1 MPNDV
6 LLAPSILSADYA
18 VLADQV
24 ALVHAE
30 SDWLHVDL
38 MDGHFVPN
46 LSIGPPVVA
55 SLRRHTDLFLDC
67 HLMVTDPG
75 FWLEQL
81 AELYDATPAPVN
93 VAFRLNVAAARS
105 NAPRGARQDARVEAG
120 ANLCSVHVELGDP
133 TPLLVRVREL
143 GMKAGVVIDGP
154 TPFETVE
161 PYLDDR
167 IDLLLVMTI
176 KAGFGGQAFV
186 PEHLEKVRRARERR
200 DARGLDYRI
209 QVDGG
214 INPETA
220 RDAATAGADVLVAGS
235 AIFWAPDPPEA
246 ARAIREAAAST

>member
-1 MPNDV
+1 VPNDV
-6 LLAPSILSADYA
+6 LLAPSILAADYA

-24 ALVHAE
+24 ALVRAE

-55 SLRRHTDLFLDC
+55 SLREHTDLFLDC

-75 FWLEQL
+75 AWLERL
-81 AELYDATPAPVN
+81 A
-93 VAFRLNVAAARS
+93 
-105 NAPRGARQDARVEAG
+105 EAG

-133 TPLLVRVREL
+133 TGLLARTREL
-143 GMKAGVVIDGP
+143 GMQAGLVVDGP
-154 TPFETVE
+154 TPFEAVE
-161 PYLDDR
+161 PHLDER
-167 IDLLLVMTI
+167 VDLLLVMTI

-186 PEHLEKVRRARERR
+186 PEHLEKVGRAREVR
-200 DARGLDYRI
+200 DARGLGFRI

-220 RDAATAGADVLVAGS
+220 RDSVAAGADVLVAGS
-235 AIFWAPDPPEA
+235 AIFRAPDPPAA
-246 ARAIREAAAST
+246 ARAIRAAAALG

>member
-6 LLAPSILSADYA
+6 LLAPSILAADYA

-24 ALVHAE
+24 ALVRAE

-55 SLRRHTDLFLDC
+55 SLRKHTDLFLDC

-75 FWLEQL
+75 RWLESL
-81 AELYDATPAPVN
+81 
-93 VAFRLNVAAARS
+93 AAA
-105 NAPRGARQDARVEAG
+105 GAD
-120 ANLCSVHVELGDP
+120 LCSVHVELGDP
-133 TPLLVRVREL
+133 TTLLARTREL
-143 GMKAGVVIDGP
+143 GMQAGVVVDGP

-186 PEHLEKVRRARERR
+186 PEHLEKVRRARGLR
-200 DARGLDYRI
+200 DGRGLGFRI

-220 RDAATAGADVLVAGS
+220 KEAVRVGADVLVAGS
-235 AIFWAPDPPEA
+235 AIFSAPDPPAA
-246 ARAIREAAAST
+246 AREIRAAALG

>member
-1 MPNDV
+1 VPNDV
-6 LLAPSILSADYA
+6 LLAPSILAADYA

-24 ALVHAE
+24 ALVHDG

-67 HLMVTDPG
+67 HLMVTEPG
-75 FWLEQL
+75 RWLEPL
-81 AELYDATPAPVN
+81 A
-93 VAFRLNVAAARS
+93 
-105 NAPRGARQDARVEAG
+105 EAG
-120 ANLCSVHVELGDP
+120 ANLCGVHVELGDP
-133 TPLLVRVREL
+133 TPLLARTRAL
-143 GMKAGVVIDGP
+143 GMQAGVVIDGP
-154 TPFETVE
+154 TPFEAVE

-167 IDLLLVMTI
+167 VDLLLVMTI

-186 PEHLEKVRRARERR
+186 PEHLDKVRRARELR
-200 DARGLDYRI
+200 DARELGFRI

-220 RDAATAGADVLVAGS
+220 REAVAAGADVLVAGS
-235 AIFWAPDPPEA
+235 AIFGAPDPPAA
-246 ARAIREAAAST
+246 ARAIRAAAEEG